1 MRRARCFSGGREQR
15 VRTTAESPR
24 RGPGVVTVAGR
35 GGAGPLGLGRS
46 FYSPWDFYFPI
57 WRRGLSTAT
66 GHRDRA
72 LKPRQ
77 AAGPGA
83 EVAPPCRTPR
93 QARSVPRLLIGK
105 HRHRVP
111 HGDQGIPEPP
121 SRDPSP
127 MGLTWHSARSPA
139 QTHVRAKPGSEG
151 RKSVSRPRCI
161 EGVHSP
167 RKAQC
172 FPESRAPNGHCQ
184 RPEPGTNQLLK
195 GRWGFFGVVSHPHPL
210 PAGFAQ

>member
-1 MRRARCFSGGREQR
+1 MRRGRCFSGGREQR

-24 RGPGVVTVAGR
+24 RGLGVVTVAGR

-127 MGLTWHSARSPA
+127 TGLTWHSAHSPA
-139 QTHVRAKPGSEG
+139 QTHCAQSPAPRAAK
-151 RKSVSRPRCI
+151 VSRGPDASRGCTPQ
-161 EGVHSP
+161 GKLSAFPSHVPQTATAKGLSP
-167 RKAQC
+167 
-172 FPESRAPNGHCQ
+172 AP
-184 RPEPGTNQLLK
+184 TNC
-195 GRWGFFGVVSHPHPL
+195 
-210 PAGFAQ
+210 

>member
-24 RGPGVVTVAGR
+24 QGPGVVTVAGR
-35 GGAGPLGLGRS
+35 GGADPLGLGRS

-127 MGLTWHSARSPA
+127 TGLTWHSARSPA

-195 GRWGFFGVVSHPHPL
+195 GRWGFFGVVLHPHPF